1 MLKEE
6 RQNFIIDLLNKNNV
20 IKVGDIT
27 DQINVTDMTVR
38 RDLQELENKDLLVRI
53 HGGAKIVEKESFS
66 KFELSHQEKINI
78 NFEKKQDIARKI
90 SSQIN
95 NGETIFFGA
104 GTTIEL
110 TYDYLNINRAKIIT
124 NSIHIFNK
132 FKNDKKFDLILVGGS
147 YREISG
153 AFVGTIA
160 NDFLSSIHVD
170 KAFIGVNGID
180 EEFIYNSNETEGLT
194 QQYIL
199 NNAKTKYIVAD
210 STKFDRKD
218 FYQFYS
224 LMNVDY
230 LITDKTIIPELIDK
244 YKQLVNVIK

>member
-6 RQNFIIDLLNKNNV
+6 RQNFIIDLLNKNKV

-38 RDLQELENKDLLVRI
+38 RDLQELEKKNLLVRI
-53 HGGAKIVEKESFS
+53 HGGAKIVEEDIS

-78 NFEKKQDIARKI
+78 NLEKKQDIAKKI
-90 SSQIN
+90 SHQIN

-110 TYDYLNINRAKIIT
+110 TYDYLNIDRAKIIT

-132 FKNDKKFDLILVGGS
+132 FKNDRRFELILVGGS

-194 QQYIL
+194 QLYIL
-199 NNAKTKYIVAD
+199 NNAKDKYIVAD

-224 LMNVDY
+224 LVNVDY
-230 LITDKTIIPELIDK
+230 LITDKTIIPELMNK